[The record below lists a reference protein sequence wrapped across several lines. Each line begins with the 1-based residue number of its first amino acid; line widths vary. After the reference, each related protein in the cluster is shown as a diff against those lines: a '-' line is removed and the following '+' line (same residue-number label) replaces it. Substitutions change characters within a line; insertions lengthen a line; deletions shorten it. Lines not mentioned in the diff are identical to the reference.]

1 MKWRRP
7 HWGAKPWR
15 HDRHSDELDSFAPS
29 LARAHTAVQLLEQW
43 SGGDAAELR
52 EDLLIAQMAE
62 ATLDEPAR
70 PRAPLVADCVPGF
83 ASTSDMALVCAKPSL
98 TLSVPSTHW
107 HWPVLVEPE
116 GGRSPTLRSAWCG
129 RASTMEAVMSG
140 GGITFCPPALYSPS
154 IAIEALDLA
163 SGPNRR
169 ARLRRS
175 VSLGVGWSR
184 GSYDAESN
192 HAGSGLAGISKAKR
206 AARRVAKATHA
217 ASSARARRGLPLWLW
232 DAEVRGLSHN
242 PLAEAAAR
250 RGRHALWDAALASRF
265 GDGLSLQPVPEE

>member
-7 HWGAKPWR
+7 HWGAKPR
-15 HDRHSDELDSFAPS
+15 AHDRHPDELDSFAPS
-29 LARAHTAVQLLEQW
+29 LARAHTAVQWLEQW

-70 PRAPLVADCVPGF
+70 PRAPLVADCVPGLTR
-83 ASTSDMALVCAKPSL
+83 TSDMALVCGKPSL
-98 TLSVPSTHW
+98 TLSVPSAHL
-107 HWPVLVEPE
+107 HWPSLVDPE
-116 GGRSPTLRSAWCG
+116 GRHSPTLRSAWCG
-129 RASTMEAVMSG
+129 RASTMEALTSG
-140 GGITFCPPALYSPS
+140 GGITFCPPALHSPS

-163 SGPNRR
+163 SGPTRR

-175 VSLGVGWSR
+175 VSLGEGWSR
-184 GSYDAESN
+184 GSYDAESS
-192 HAGSGLAGISKAKR
+192 HADSGLAGISKAKR

-217 ASSARARRGLPLWLW
+217 ASSARARRGLPLRQCS
-232 DAEVRGLSHN
+232 D
-242 PLAEAAAR
+242 AEAAAR
-250 RGRHALWDAALASRF
+250 RGRHALWDTALASRF